1 MLERMNQMKI
11 ILASNSPRRKELFKY
26 IVDDFTVHV
35 SEIIEDYDP
44 TFKPEEIVT
53 YLSKQKA
60 LAVSK
65 TFPTDVIV
73 GSDTIVYIDGEVLGK
88 PHSKEETYKMLRKL
102 AGRTHKVYTG
112 VTIIYHNQIES
123 FYSETSVTFYE
134 MSDAEIY
141 QYIETNEP
149 MDKAGA
155 YGIQGYGAKFIKSI
169 EGDYFTVVGLPVA
182 LLYQHLKKYL

>member
-88 PHSKEETYKMLRKL
+88 PHSKEEAYKMLRKL

>member
-1 MLERMNQMKI
+1 MKI

-88 PHSKEETYKMLRKL
+88 PHSKEEAYKMLRKL

>member
-1 MLERMNQMKI
+1 MNEMKI

-26 IVDDFTVHV
+26 IIDEFEVHV
-35 SEIIEDYDP
+35 SEVDESYDP
-44 TFKPEEIVT
+44 NLKPAEIVT

-65 TFPTDVIV
+65 RFPNDLIV
-73 GSDTIVYIDGEVLGK
+73 GSDTIVYIDDEVLEK
-88 PHSKEETYKMLRKL
+88 PRTKEEAYQMLKKL

-112 VTIIYHNQIES
+112 VTIIYNNQIDS
-123 FYSETSVTFYE
+123 FHSETLVTFHD
-134 MSDAEIY
+134 MSDEEIY
-141 QYIETNEP
+141 DYIETKEP

-169 EGDYFTVVGLPVA
+169 TGDYFTVVGLPVS